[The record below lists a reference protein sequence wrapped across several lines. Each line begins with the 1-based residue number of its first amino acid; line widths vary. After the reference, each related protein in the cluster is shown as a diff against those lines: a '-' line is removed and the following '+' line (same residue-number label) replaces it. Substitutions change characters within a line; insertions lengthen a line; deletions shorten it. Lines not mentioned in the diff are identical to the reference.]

1 MKLPPFARRH
11 PALRWLA
18 PAGILALGGAATVAA
33 VSVHSA
39 VESVPNTS
47 ASALVSAVRAAQTRA
62 FSGTILAQMSLGLPQ
77 ADADTAP
84 SQALLSGAHT
94 LRYWYG
100 GADRQRVALLAPG
113 SETDIFHVGSEVW
126 LWDSASHTATHSV
139 LAPGASQAIGALTGP
154 APLSFAALTP
164 QHLADEAIASID
176 ARTTVEVS
184 AGGTVADRATY
195 QLELRPTDGTPT
207 RVGSVRIAVD
217 SKENVPLGVQIY
229 PRGAAEPAVDVAF
242 TSVTFKTPGPEY
254 FQFTPP
260 PGASVARGMQP
271 VLQPPQ
277 VGGGGA
283 DAADPLFAG
292 RGSGWGSVSE
302 YRTQP
307 GTVAAEL
314 TAVPGALRAVSGS
327 WGTGRLLDT
336 TLVCMLVTDDGR
348 VFTGEVSPEALYA
361 AAGAGG

>member
-1 MKLPPFARRH
+1 M
-11 PALRWLA
+11 RWLA
-18 PAGILALGGAATVAA
+18 PIGILALGGAAA

-39 VESVPNTS
+39 VEPVPGMS
-47 ASALVSAVRAAQTRA
+47 ASGLIGAVRAAQTRA

-113 SETDIFHVGSEVW
+113 SETDVFHVGSQVW
-126 LWDSASHTATHSV
+126 LWDSATRTATHSV

-164 QHLADEAIASID
+164 QHLADEALASVD
-176 ARTTVEVS
+176 ARTSTVVRVGQ
-184 AGGTVADRATY
+184 AIADRATY
-195 QLELRPTDGTPT
+195 QLELRPAVAVAT
-207 RVGSVRIAVD
+207 RVGLVRISVD
-217 SKENVPLGVQIY
+217 AREKVPLGVQIY

-242 TSVTFKTPGPEY
+242 TSVSFKTPAPEY

-260 PGASVARGMQP
+260 PGAPVSRGMQP
-271 VLQPPQ
+271 VLQPPRTGQ
-277 VGGGGA
+277 VNA
-283 DAADPLFAG
+283 ESPDAAA
-292 RGSGWGSVSE
+292 GSGWASVSE

-307 GTVAAEL
+307 GAVTTEVAAIS
-314 TAVPGALRAVSGS
+314 GALRRVSGS
-327 WGTGRLLDT
+327 WGSGRMLDT
-336 TLVCMLVTDDGR
+336 PLVCVLVTDDGR
-348 VFTGEVSPEALYA
+348 VFTGEVGPAALYA
-361 AAGAGG
+361 AAGAAGASG